1 MNNVG
6 VIYIIPDTNVFL
18 SNLDILKNIVKI
30 KSKLKVCILVSSVIL
45 DELDNKKK
53 RLVKAREAIRFI
65 EILTKQ
71 KKLMIHNEFSEENIN
86 IQYTSETKY
95 LEDQSNNLKGGNNDE
110 KILAVALHYHRCVV
124 LTNDKVLN
132 LKAEKASINCILI
145 GEMTNDEFILK
156 FTNFFKKKPLEDI
169 YLNLR
174 ENIEEK
180 VKNMIMP
187 LVLNLVYEKIGSAMK
202 FYFPEDSEQINLS
215 LLLDVIVKHF
225 HLFSDFLPKFSF
237 EKFKKIRNK
246 HKLCSEIEFERY
258 MKEILVLFR
267 ITDFDF

>member
-18 SNLDILKNIVKI
+18 SNLDILKNIVKT

-110 KILAVALHYHRCVV
+110 KILAVALHYHRCIKFKSRKGF
-124 LTNDKVLN
+124 NKF
-132 LKAEKASINCILI
+132 ILI

-156 FTNFFKKKPLEDI
+156 FTNFFEKKPLEDT

-174 ENIEEK
+174 EIIEEK
-180 VKNMIMP
+180 VKNLIMP

-202 FYFPEDSEQINLS
+202 FYFPEDSIQINLS